1 MSDISKTLLPKAESR
16 KPTATFRFI
25 YTRCKPD
32 GTILEHIAETISAH
46 TLRSAK
52 LTLVK
57 RFALQNWTPW
67 RQTADG
73 GYVKTRTTYA
83 YRGKIIISNQ

>member
-1 MSDISKTLLPKAESR
+1 MQHFHFT
-16 KPTATFRFI
+16 
-25 YTRCKPD
+25 YTRTTQN

-52 LTLVK
+52 LTLVR

-83 YRGKIIISNQ
+83 YRGKITVEPIGDT

>member
-1 MSDISKTLLPKAESR
+1 MPN
-16 KPTATFRFI
+16 FRFT

-32 GTILEHIAETISAH
+32 GQILEHTAETFFAH

-67 RQTADG
+67 RQKADG
-73 GYVKTRTTYA
+73 GCVKTRTTYT
-83 YRGKIIISNQ
+83 YRGKIIVETVR

>member
-1 MSDISKTLLPKAESR
+1 MKQ
-16 KPTATFRFI
+16 FRFI
-25 YTRCKPD
+25 YTRCTQH
-32 GTILEHIAETISAH
+32 GTILEHIVETISVH

-67 RQTADG
+67 RQTSDG

-83 YRGKIIISNQ
+83 YRGKITVEKEN